1 MRPRRKPW
9 GKIVLAVVLAYLAFL
24 ILIPIIAWGRV
35 EKVPFEPTAGER
47 PAESAGKNYLIV
59 GSDRRD
65 DLTPKERAELG
76 TGSAEGQRTDTI
88 MLLHVPD
95 NELPPTLVSLPRDS
109 YVEIPGEGESKINA
123 SFSWGGPELL
133 TATVE
138 NATGLRVDEYVEI
151 GFSGFVGLTNAVGG
165 VEICLEDALQ
175 DDKAHIDLP
184 KGCQTLKGKDAL
196 GFVRARYALADGDL
210 GRVEN
215 QQKYM
220 AALIDKA
227 ASPAT
232 ALNPIRY
239 SSLGFSAADSLVVGE
254 GTGIF
259 DMLRFALAMRSVSG
273 GNGNSLTV
281 PIGGNVGSSLAWDSD
296 DASALFDALRTDQ
309 AVPPSIVREQSE

>member
-1 MRPRRKPW
+1 M
-9 GKIVLAVVLAYLAFL
+9 LALVLAYVAFL
-24 ILIPIIAWGRV
+24 VLVPIIAWGRV
-35 EKVPFEPTAGER
+35 EKVPFEPSGER
-47 PAESAGKNYLIV
+47 PAESSGKNYLIV

-65 DLTPKERAELG
+65 NLSAEEQAELG
-76 TGSAEGQRTDTI
+76 TGSSGGQRTDTI

-109 YVEIPGEGESKINA
+109 YVEIPGKGSNKINA
-123 SFSWGGPELL
+123 AFSWGGPELL

-138 NATGLRVDEYVEI
+138 NSTGLRVDEYVEI

-165 VEICLEDALQ
+165 VEICLDEALQ

-227 ASPAT
+227 VTPGT
-232 ALNPIRY
+232 VLNPFRY
-239 SSLGFSAADSLVVGE
+239 GGLAFAASDALVVGE

-259 DMLRFALAMRSVSG
+259 DMMRFAFAMRSVSG
-273 GNGNSLTV
+273 GEGNSLTV
-281 PIGGNVGSSLAWDSD
+281 PIGGSISTDAGSSLQWDSD
-296 DASALFDALRTDQ
+296 DASALFDALRSDQ
-309 AVPPSIVREQSE
+309 AVPPSILREQSE